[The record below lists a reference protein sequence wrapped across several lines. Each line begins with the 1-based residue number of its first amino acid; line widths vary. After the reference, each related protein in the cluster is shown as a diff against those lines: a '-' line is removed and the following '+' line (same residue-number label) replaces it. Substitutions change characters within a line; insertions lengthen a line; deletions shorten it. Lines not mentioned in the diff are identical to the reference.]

1 MLQTVLIQVTG
12 KVQGVFYRQ
21 STKEF
26 AIKNNITGEVKNLP
40 DSSVQIIATGTAEQL
55 NLLEQWCHRGPAR
68 AQVTE
73 VNVTPTELKLFEQ
86 FSIIR

>member
-1 MLQTVLIQVTG
+1 MLQTVLIQVKG

-26 AIKNNITGEVKNLP
+26 AIQNNITGQVKNLP
-40 DSSVQIIATGTAEQL
+40 DGSVEIIATGTADQL
-55 NLLEQWCHRGPAR
+55 KALELWCHRGPAR

-73 VNVTPTELKLFEQ
+73 VNVHTIETKLFDE
-86 FSIIR
+86 FSIKR